1 VRTIYQLIDGATD
14 WLLASRTQVS
24 PAIRRQLE
32 FGLFSSVQ
40 IFLGGV
46 FNSMAIA
53 AVAAWRQPSWPFLLW
68 LSLEIVLAVLR
79 LPLVIAGR
87 RAIDMGLPS
96 PKAPAVILSSA
107 WAASIGFGTFLSLTS
122 GDWVLATIVCLS
134 AAAMVSGICLRNF
147 GTPRLAAFMVLL
159 ALAPA
164 TIAGMLTGEPIV
176 MIISI
181 QLPIFIVAIF
191 SGAFRLHRMMVSQMT
206 ALSDLEHSEFFNR
219 IILESSP
226 DYTLILD
233 ERYDIVFLNRPNAE
247 PRAQGDL
254 IGTAWLSLLHP
265 ADREDG
271 ERALGEV
278 ARRGSANLTTRHVD
292 PEGRTRWFD
301 IIANRISDESGRI
314 IVVARDITHQKRS
327 EERALWMA
335 RHDPLT
341 GLSNRAVLQ
350 DQLDAVLTCYAGPP
364 TGALM
369 ILDIDNFK
377 AINDTLGHDAGDR
390 MLATFAERL
399 LAAGEVVEL
408 VARLGGDEFAI
419 LVTATTDAEVW
430 DAGSRIFASLN
441 EPFEYHGRLLACGA
455 SIGASR
461 LWQDGANRS
470 EIMKAADIALYAAK
484 TAGRGQLKLFEP
496 AMKAEVEQR
505 ETMMTTAFAALTDDR
520 VMPFFQPKVSL
531 ATSRIVGFEALLRWR
546 GEDHAVRSADEI
558 RPVFDDPTLGAA
570 LSERMIERTLGQI
583 KRWLADEVPFG
594 HVAINLT
601 AADFRREGFAEGLL
615 ARLQAAGI
623 PPACLQIEVTE
634 TVFLGRGA
642 GYVEAVLRS
651 LNENGVVIALDDF
664 GTGYASLSHLSQFPI
679 DLLKIDRT
687 FVQELGQGAG
697 AEAIPAAVINLGHCL
712 GMKIVAEGVETAA
725 QEARLVELGCDIGQ
739 GYLYSQALPAEAVP
753 AVLSQRNLALPD
765 APAAEQR
772 QRLSR

>member
-1 VRTIYQLIDGATD
+1 VRTIFQLIDSATD
-14 WLLASRTQVS
+14 WLLASKTQVS

-32 FGLFSSVQ
+32 SGLFSSVP

-53 AVAAWRQPSWPFLLW
+53 AIAAWRHPSWPFLLW
-68 LSLEIVLAVLR
+68 LSLEIVLALLR

-87 RAIDMGLPS
+87 RAIEIGLPS
-96 PKAPAVILSSA
+96 PKAPAAILSSA

-164 TIAGMLTGEPIV
+164 TLAGMLAGEPV
-176 MIISI
+176 VVVISF
-181 QLPIFIVAIF
+181 QLPIFIVTIF
-191 SGAFRLHRMMVSQMT
+191 SAAFRLHGMMVSQMT

-233 ERYDIVFLNRPNAE
+233 AQHDIVFLNRPNAE

-254 IGTAWLSLLHP
+254 IGTPWLSLLHP

-278 ARRGSANLTTRHVD
+278 VRKGSANLTTRHID

-301 IIANRISDESGRI
+301 IIANRISDQSGRI

-350 DQLDAVLTCYAGPP
+350 DQLDALISSHAGGP
-364 TGALM
+364 GALM

-390 MLATFAERL
+390 MLTTFAERL
-399 LAAGEVVEL
+399 LATGDVVQL

-419 LVTATTDAEVW
+419 LVAATSDAEVW
-430 DAGSRIFASLN
+430 DAGTRIFASLN

-461 LWQDGANRS
+461 LWQDGTNRS

-505 ETMMTTAFAALTDDR
+505 EAMMATALAALSDDR
-520 VMPFFQPKVSL
+520 VMPYFQPKVSL
-531 ATSRIVGFEALLRWR
+531 ATSQIVGFEALLRWR
-546 GEDHAVRSADEI
+546 RDDGRIGSADEI
-558 RPVFDDPTLGAA
+558 RAVFDDPALGAA
-570 LSERMIERTLGQI
+570 LSERMIERTLAEIQ
-583 KRWLADEVPFG
+583 RWLASDVPFG

-601 AADFRREGFAEGLL
+601 ASDFRREGFAEGLL
-615 ARLQAAGI
+615 ARLQRAGI

-634 TVFLGRGA
+634 TVFLGRGS

-651 LNENGVVIALDDF
+651 LSESGVAIALDDF

-679 DLLKIDRT
+679 DLLKIDRS
-687 FVQELGQGAG
+687 FVQQLGQGTE
-697 AEAIPAAVINLGHCL
+697 AEAISAAVINLGHCL
-712 GMKIVAEGVETAA
+712 GMQIVAEGVETAE
-725 QEARLVELGCDIGQ
+725 QEALLVALGCDVGQ
-739 GYLYSQALPAEAVP
+739 GFLYSQALPAEAIP
-753 AVLSQRNLALPD
+753 AVLDQRSEVLAS
-765 APAAEQR
+765 ARRA
-772 QRLSR
+772 

>member
-1 VRTIYQLIDGATD
+1 MRTLYQSIDRATD
-14 WLLASRTQVS
+14 WLLATRTHVS

-32 FGLFSSVQ
+32 AGLFSSVQ

-46 FNSMAIA
+46 FNSMAVA
-53 AVAAWRQPSWPFLLW
+53 AIAAWRQPTWPFLLW
-68 LSLEIVLAVLR
+68 LSLEVVLAVLR
-79 LPLVIAGR
+79 LPLVIVGR
-87 RAIDMGLPS
+87 KAIDLGLRP
-96 PKAPAVILSSA
+96 PRAPAAILSSA

-122 GDWVLATIVCLS
+122 GDWVLAAIVCLS

-164 TIAGMLTGEPIV
+164 TLAGLLAGEPIV
-176 MIISI
+176 VIISV
-181 QLPIFIVAIF
+181 QLPIFILTIF
-191 SGAFRLHRMMVSQMT
+191 SAAFRLHRMMVSQMT
-206 ALSDLEHSEFFNR
+206 ALSDLERSEFFNR

-233 ERYDIVFLNRPNAE
+233 ARANIVFLNRPNAE
-247 PRAQGDL
+247 PRTTGDL
-254 IGTAWLSLLHP
+254 IGTSWLNLLHP
-265 ADREDG
+265 SDREAG
-271 ERALGEV
+271 EKALRDI
-278 ARRGSANLTTRHVD
+278 ARDGSANLTTRHID
-292 PEGRTRWFD
+292 GDNRTRWFD
-301 IIANRISDESGRI
+301 VIANRISDESGRV

-350 DQLDAVLTCYAGPP
+350 DQLDAILSGAAGEPS
-364 TGALM
+364 GALL

-399 LAAGEVVEL
+399 LAVGDPVRL

-419 LVTATTDAEVW
+419 LVAARSDAEVW
-430 DAGSRIFASLN
+430 DAGTRIFASLN
-441 EPFEYHGRLLACGA
+441 EPFEYQGRLLACGA

-461 LWQDGANRS
+461 LWDEAANRS

-496 AMKAEVEQR
+496 SMKAEVERR
-505 ETMMTTAFAALTDDR
+505 ETMLAAALTALTEDR
-520 VMPFFQPKVSL
+520 VVPYFQPKVSL
-531 ATSRIVGFEALLRWR
+531 ATSRIIGFEALLRWR
-546 GEDHAVRSADEI
+546 DESGAVKGAEEI
-558 RPVFDDPTLGAA
+558 RPAFEDPALGAA
-570 LSERMIERTLGQI
+570 LSERMIDRTLGQI
-583 KRWLADEVPFG
+583 ERWLADKVAFG

-601 AADFRREGFAEGLL
+601 AVDFRREGFADSLL
-615 ARLQAAGI
+615 ARLRRAGI

-642 GYVEAVLRS
+642 GYVETVLRS
-651 LNENGVVIALDDF
+651 LSESGVAIALDDF

-687 FVQELGQGAG
+687 FVQQLEDGSE
-697 AEAIPAAVINLGHCL
+697 AEAISAAVINLGHCL
-712 GMKIVAEGVETAA
+712 GMQIVAEGVETAA
-725 QEARLVELGCDIGQ
+725 QEAMLAGLGCDVGQ
-739 GYLYSQALPAEAVP
+739 GFLYSPALPAEEVP
-753 AVLSQRNLALPD
+753 AALGE
-765 APAAEQR
+765 ANAATPAAR
-772 QRLSR
+772 RA